1 MNKVIIMLQLC
12 LPNDGEME
20 CIFSKHDVEDYQTCE
35 EQIDQLEYEFSD
47 LAEVFN
53 VKCKEVKV

>member
-20 CIFSKHDVEDYQTCE
+20 CIFSKHDVPDYQTCE
-35 EQIDQLEYEFSD
+35 KQIEQLEYEFSD
-47 LAEVFN
+47 LAQVFN
-53 VKCKEVKV
+53 VKCKEVEA